1 MYQRGDVVICVLSGD
16 YGKPRPAVVVQ
27 SDLFNPTHAS
37 ITVCPITTY
46 VMDAPLFRL
55 PIEPSSENGL
65 RSSSQIMVDKISTL
79 KVEKVR
85 QKIGSLHAKQIVE
98 LNKALK
104 LWLDI

>member
-1 MYQRGDVVICVLSGD
+1 MGNLVRLSL
-16 YGKPRPAVVVQ
+16 
-27 SDLFNPTHAS
+27 SNPTCLIRLTAS

-46 VMDAPLFRL
+46 VMDTPLFRL

-79 KVEKVR
+79 KVERVH
-85 QKIGSLHAKQIVE
+85 QKIGCLHAKQIVE

-104 LWLDI
+104 RWLDIA